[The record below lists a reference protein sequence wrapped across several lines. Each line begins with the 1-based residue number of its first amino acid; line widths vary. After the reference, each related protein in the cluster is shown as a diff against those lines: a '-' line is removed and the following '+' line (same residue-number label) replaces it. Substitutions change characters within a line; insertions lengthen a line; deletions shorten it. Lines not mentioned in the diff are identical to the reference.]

1 MYRDALREGVSGQGT
16 EDDGSTP
23 LDPAA
28 LAPGTSVLL
37 AGPAMTGKRR
47 LLFDLVGGNP
57 DRATILVSTKRDAG
71 RFRREFLESQP
82 DPDGWETRL
91 VDCVSR
97 ARSSTRTR
105 DSATTKYVSSA
116 GDLTGIGIAT
126 SGFMRE
132 FHRENGEARFG
143 LHSLSTLLMYADL
156 KRVFQFCH
164 VMAGRMETAGISGV
178 FSLDTTARNAES
190 LDVLKG
196 LFDAL
201 VEVRD
206 ADEGAECR
214 VRGGEF
220 GPRQWTPF

>member
-1 MYRDALREGVSGQGT
+1 VSGQGA
-16 EDDGSTP
+16 ENKASTP

-28 LAPGTSVLL
+28 LDPGTSVLL

-47 LLFDLVGGNP
+47 LLFDLVGGSP
-57 DRATILVSTKRDAG
+57 DDGAIFVSTKRDAD
-71 RFRREFLESQP
+71 RFRREFLETRA
-82 DPDGWETRL
+82 DPEGWETRV
-91 VDCVSR
+91 VDCVSKS
-97 ARSSTRTR
+97 RSVRGTR

-132 FHRENGEARFG
+132 FHHESREARFG

-164 VMAGRMETAGISGV
+164 VMAGRMETADISGV
-178 FSLDTTARNAES
+178 FSLDTTARGAES

-196 LFDAL
+196 LFGAL

-206 ADEGAECR
+206 AEEGPECR

>member
-1 MYRDALREGVSGQGT
+1 MSGQGP
-16 EDDGSTP
+16 EDEASTP
-23 LDPAA
+23 LNPAA
-28 LAPGTSVLL
+28 LDAGTSVLL

-47 LLFDLVGGNP
+47 LLFDLVGGSP
-57 DRATILVSTKRDAG
+57 DEAALLVSTKRDAD
-71 RFRREFLESQP
+71 RFRREFLETRA
-82 DPDGWETRL
+82 DPTEWETRL

-97 ARSSTRTR
+97 SRSTRGTR

-132 FHRENGEARFG
+132 FHHDDREARFG

-164 VMAGRMETAGISGV
+164 VMTGRMETAGISGV

-196 LFDAL
+196 LFDAM

-206 ADEGAECR
+206 RDEGPECR
-214 VRGGEF
+214 VRGGAF